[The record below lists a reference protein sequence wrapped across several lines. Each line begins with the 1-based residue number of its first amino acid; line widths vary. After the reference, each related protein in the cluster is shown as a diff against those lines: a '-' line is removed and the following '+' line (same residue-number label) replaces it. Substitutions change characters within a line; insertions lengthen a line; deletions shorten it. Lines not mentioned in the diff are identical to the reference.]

1 MRSTPEYMEG
11 VKNLCGYNI
20 KKLVDYGEEGLKQ
33 FYKEE
38 YGIDWLAIEGACD
51 NWDYNIGQ
59 HFAQTNAFL
68 EKHLQEHKGKGRAN
82 IVVSCYA
89 GYNRS
94 ASVAVAFLLSHFQDM
109 SLEEILSV
117 TCPRRPLM
125 FSKERWKP
133 NKVQSNFLKQLI
145 EYEISL
151 RSNDFMQPGDERL
164 SFTGATQA
172 SDTSTR
178 LFTATPRE
186 SSGGIESHWNYV
198 CSQRPLGCD
207 PEGWT

>member
-1 MRSTPEYMEG
+1 MLH
-11 VKNLCGYNI
+11 VI
-20 KKLVDYGEEGLKQ
+20 KH
-33 FYKEE
+33 FYKQE

-68 EKHLQEHKGKGRAN
+68 DKHLQEHKGKGRAN

-94 ASVAVAFLLSHFQDM
+94 ASVAVAFLLSHFEDM

-125 FSKERWKP
+125 LSKERWKP

-151 RSNDFMQPGDERL
+151 RSNDFMV
-164 SFTGATQA
+164 

-198 CSQRPLGCD
+198 CSQRPLGCN

>member
-1 MRSTPEYMEG
+1 M
-11 VKNLCGYNI
+11 
-20 KKLVDYGEEGLKQ
+20 
-33 FYKEE
+33 
-38 YGIDWLAIEGACD
+38 
-51 NWDYNIGQ
+51 
-59 HFAQTNAFL
+59 
-68 EKHLQEHKGKGRAN
+68 
-82 IVVSCYA
+82 
-89 GYNRS
+89 
-94 ASVAVAFLLSHFQDM
+94 AVAFLLSHFQDM

-117 TCPRRPLM
+117 
-125 FSKERWKP
+125 SKERWKP

-151 RSNDFMQPGDERL
+151 RSNDFMEPGDERL